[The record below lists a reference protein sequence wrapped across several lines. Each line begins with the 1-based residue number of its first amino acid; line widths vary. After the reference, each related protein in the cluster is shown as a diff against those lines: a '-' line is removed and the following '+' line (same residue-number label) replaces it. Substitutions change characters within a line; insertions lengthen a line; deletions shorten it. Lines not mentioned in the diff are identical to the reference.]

1 MGGAVMPRIRLRR
14 LADGLLVA
22 ATLLALTLAG
32 IEVAEDLRIG
42 TAQQAVSR
50 RIPHFP
56 DPASRTAFTDGT
68 GREMAAC
75 RDFLGQRPLVVLV
88 LGQSNVANSAL
99 GAYVPQHRI
108 GNFFAGACRVAK
120 NPLLGPSGERAS
132 VVLDF
137 VDAAMGQGLFD
148 SALIVHLAVQG
159 SSVMNWARHGD
170 LRPLLEKT
178 VRELAGQ
185 GIAVNLVVYHQ
196 GEADCLVGLEGDRYA
211 LALDNILGD
220 LRRMGVGAPIVVSQ
234 VSRHKDLD
242 CADPDPAACSRIC
255 PDIRA
260 AQAAVVA
267 AARGVFAGPDTDMA
281 VPERFDGYHMTDAG
295 RQRFAALL
303 LETLRGLPGPWTG
316 AGRTD

>member
-1 MGGAVMPRIRLRR
+1 MPRPRPGLWRLG
-14 LADGLLVA
+14 DGLLVA

-32 IEVAEDLRIG
+32 IEVAADLRIG
-42 TAQQAVSR
+42 AAQHAVSR

-56 DPASRTAFTDGT
+56 DAASRMAFTDAS
-68 GREMAAC
+68 GRASAAC
-75 RDFLGQRPLVVLV
+75 RDFLGERPLVVLV

-99 GAYVPQHRI
+99 GEYRPRHRI
-108 GNFFAGACRVAK
+108 GNYFEGSCFTAK

-137 VDAAMGQGLFD
+137 ADSAIEEGLFD
-148 SALIVHLAVQG
+148 SALVVSLAVQG
-159 SSVMNWARHGD
+159 ASVFSWSRHGD

-178 VRELAGQ
+178 LREMASQ
-185 GIAVNLVVYHQ
+185 GIAVNLVLYHQ
-196 GEADCLVGLEGDRYA
+196 GEADCLIGLEGERYA

-220 LRRMGVGAPIVVSQ
+220 LRRLGVRAPAIVSR
-234 VSRHKDLD
+234 VSRHKALD

-260 AQAAVVA
+260 AQAAVVDVA
-267 AARGVFAGPDTDMA
+267 HGVFAGPDTDMA

-303 LETLRGLPGPWTG
+303 LETVQGLPAREGFP
-316 AGRTD
+316 AGRIAQ